1 MLISICTIVFIV
13 VALGAIN
20 QEDVSTHTHTHTHT
34 HTQSVIKTQRNKT
47 IQGGEIK
54 KIFREEEKFKLELK
68 ILH

>member
-20 QEDVSTHTHTHTHT
+20 EEDVSTYTHTH
-34 HTQSVIKTQRNKT
+34 SVIKTQRNKT
-47 IQGGEIK
+47 IQHGKIK
-54 KIFREEEKFKLELK
+54 KIYREEEKFKLELK